1 MTVVG
6 AWRSAEPWAAG
17 ALLAACVLG
26 IAPINI
32 GLGFGLAFLL
42 AHLGIDG
49 RPQTTAR
56 AWLIGTAAFVGGHAA
71 AALLSPEVAVGL
83 RHLAK
88 DWRLVALVWGATGV
102 LSRDPRVFVILLAAM
117 AVNVLWGTA
126 GLLGWIDDGN
136 YGPFRTGSLLGQ
148 PMTLGGVA
156 SLLVFL
162 PDLARMNRRVGTAIW
177 VLAALMLL
185 ASGSRGA
192 WAGSIVG
199 LVVWAL
205 LGRPR
210 IPALVGA
217 AVLALGAALLPATR
231 GRLTALQGGY
241 NSGSGSLGRR
251 IDLWQAAWRMGLEH
265 PTGVGPGRFSR
276 TVEAWLPPGRV
287 GAKVHAHNTPL
298 HLWAEQGVL
307 GLLGYVGLFGG
318 LAISMF
324 GRGRERA
331 AVGMGLVSAMVVA
344 GMTELNLYD
353 GEVGVLFFLLAGQ
366 ALWRSGAGLQ
376 FGNDAKG
383 QTG

>member
-1 MTVVG
+1 MTTRG
-6 AWRSAEPWAAG
+6 GWRSVEPWAAG

-42 AHLGIDG
+42 AHLAIDG
-49 RPQTTAR
+49 MPTVHGR
-56 AWLIGTAAFVGGHAA
+56 AWLFGVIVFVGGHALA
-71 AALLSPEVAVGL
+71 SLLSPEVAVSL

-88 DWRLVALVWGATGV
+88 DWRLVALFWGATGV
-102 LSRDPRVFVILLAAM
+102 LSRDPRVFVLLLVAM
-117 AVNVLWGTA
+117 CINSLWGIA
-126 GLLGWIDDGN
+126 GIFGWIDDGN

-156 SLLVFL
+156 SLIIFL

-177 VLAALMLL
+177 MLAALLLL

-192 WAGSIVG
+192 WGGSIVG

-217 AVLALGAALLPATR
+217 AVLAIGAALLPATR
-231 GRLTALQGGY
+231 GRLSALQTGY

-251 IDLWQAAWRMGLEH
+251 VDLWQAAWQMGLEH

-276 TVEAWLPPGRV
+276 TVEAWLPPGRT

-298 HLWAEQGVL
+298 HLWAEQGIL
-307 GLLGYVGLFGG
+307 GLLGYVELFGG

-331 AVGMGLVSAMVVA
+331 AVGMGLVAAMVVA

-366 ALWRSGAGLQ
+366 ALWRSGSGLQ
-376 FGNDAKG
+376 FGPDTEG
-383 QTG
+383 QN

>member
-1 MTVVG
+1 MTI
-6 AWRSAEPWAAG
+6 ADTWRSAEPWAAG

-42 AHLGIDG
+42 AHLAIDG
-49 RPQTTAR
+49 LPAVSGRV
-56 AWLIGTAAFVGGHAA
+56 WLIGVAVFVGGHAL
-71 AALLSPEVAVGL
+71 AALLSPEISVSL

-88 DWRLVALVWGATGV
+88 DWRLVALFWGATGV
-102 LSRDPRVFVILLAAM
+102 LSRDARVFVLLLAAM
-117 AVNVLWGTA
+117 GVNALWGAA
-126 GLLGWIDDGN
+126 GIFGWIDDGN

-156 SLLVFL
+156 SLIIFL

-177 VLAALMLL
+177 MLAALLLL

-192 WAGSIVG
+192 WGGSIVG

-217 AVLALGAALLPATR
+217 AVLAIGAALLPATR
-231 GRLTALQGGY
+231 GRLSALQTGY

-251 IDLWQAAWRMGLEH
+251 VDLWQAAWQMGLEH

-276 TVEAWLPPGRV
+276 TVEAWLPPGRT

-298 HLWAEQGVL
+298 HLWAEQGIL

-331 AVGMGLVSAMVVA
+331 AVGMGLVAAMVVA

-366 ALWRSGAGLQ
+366 ALWRSGSGLH
-376 FGNDAKG
+376 FGPGAEG
-383 QTG
+383 RS